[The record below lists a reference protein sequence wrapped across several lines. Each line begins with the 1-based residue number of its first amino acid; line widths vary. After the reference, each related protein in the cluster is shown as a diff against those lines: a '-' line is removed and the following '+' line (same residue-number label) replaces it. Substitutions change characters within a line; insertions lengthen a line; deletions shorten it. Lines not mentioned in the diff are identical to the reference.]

1 MKGKNAILLLAAG
14 LLLSASASITDD
26 VIAVRDGRN
35 AAVRPGVWH
44 ADLNKA
50 RAYAEANGLPLV
62 AVWSNGDECAHCVAF
77 ENCIM
82 SPAFRNWMNDGGET
96 TVRQFCACSED
107 EREMILEYL
116 EEFSLIEETEAGGRE
131 YVIVHAGLEPFDP
144 DKDLQ
149 DYDLIACIFWSP
161 DPDQRYYEDRIVIS
175 GHTPTLAFPEP
186 LKGKVIEKNGHV
198 LIDCGCVFGGSLAV
212 YCLDNGQVT
221 YIPAKKG
228 RR

>member
-82 SPAFRNWMNDGGET
+82 SPAFRNWMKDSGIVFYFG
-96 TVRQFCACSED
+96 VR
-107 EREMILEYL
+107 
-116 EEFSLIEETEAGGRE
+116 
-131 YVIVHAGLEPFDP
+131 
-144 DKDLQ
+144 
-149 DYDLIACIFWSP
+149 P
-161 DPDQRYYEDRIVIS
+161 DPYDGQEGYHGTSFFWCCMNRNATMAWPYVR
-175 GHTPTLAFPEP
+175 
-186 LKGKVIEKNGHV
+186 
-198 LIDCGCVFGGSLAV
+198 AV
-212 YCLDNGQVT
+212 T
-221 YIPAKKG
+221 
-228 RR
+228 